1 MASLEISK
9 DEITIGVLGLQGDI
23 EEHLNILEKIKN
35 ENKLDFTYARVKTKS
50 EIEKC
55 KGLIIPGGES
65 TTLSKLIEY
74 YALYDVIRSKS
85 HILGTCAGLILM
97 AKNIEGKKEW
107 QKSLDLLDITVSR
120 NAYGSQIHSFSEK
133 SKIILDNN
141 EYEIVETFIRAP
153 KIIEINDAN
162 IKIISKLKDAEIT
175 GVELKTNKKHFIGLT
190 FHPELETTLV
200 HEYFIK
206 SVKNYK

>member
-141 EYEIVETFIRAP
+141 EYELVETFIRAP
-153 KIIEINDAN
+153 KIIELNDAN
-162 IKIISKLKDAEIT
+162 IKIISKLKSFA
-175 GVELKTNKKHFIGLT
+175 L
-190 FHPELETTLV
+190 
-200 HEYFIK
+200 
-206 SVKNYK
+206 